1 MGCGVDDW
9 VVSIGEWVVGNGERV
24 VGCVGL
30 GFGGSLG
37 GRVRSIWVCGY
48 GFGSGGVV
56 GF

>member
-9 VVSIGEWVVGNGERV
+9 VVSIGEWVVGNGEWV